1 MKIEDIKNISAEEC
15 EARLAEIKTE
25 MNAEDAN
32 IEELS
37 AEVDAIEE
45 RRKALISAEEQRK
58 ALAQKVAIGATA
70 TVTIEGRKDEKKM
83 GEKAKTLYEVRNNKE
98 YVDAY
103 AEFIKSG
110 DEKEFRSATALL
122 TENVGGEIAVPDFV
136 YDIIKT
142 AWDANEITSLI
153 TKENLAGNLKV
164 NFEISAS
171 DAVKHV
177 EGSGAVTEEELNEG
191 IVELVPNFYKK
202 WKSFSDTVLSLRGE
216 SFVRY
221 IYRELAHKIMKAI
234 ADDIIGQIAGL
245 PQSAT
250 ATSVSA
256 NIVKTAPV
264 VGAVAQ
270 ALGELSDEA
279 TNPVVVMNKK
289 TWSAFKTA
297 QYANQYAVNPFE
309 GFDVH
314 FNNSLPAYA
323 DASEDDV
330 YAIVGD
336 FAEGALA
343 NFPEGEEI
351 RYTFDEL
358 TRKKEDLVE
367 VLGKLFGAVA
377 PVADK
382 AFALITKPAGV

>member
-1 MKIEDIKNISAEEC
+1 MKIEEIKSVSAEEC

-25 MNAEDAN
+25 MNAEDAD
-32 IEELS
+32 IEALS

-45 RRKALISAEEQRK
+45 RRKALVTAEEQRK
-58 ALAQKVAIGATA
+58 ALAEKVANDMTA
-70 TVTIEGRKDEKKM
+70 TIIEERKDNKNM
-83 GEKAKTLYEVRNNKE
+83 GEKAKTLYEVRNTKE
-98 YVDAY
+98 YIDAY
-103 AEFIKSG
+103 ADYIKTG
-110 DEKEFRSATALL
+110 DADEFRSATALL

-142 AWDANEITSLI
+142 AWDANEITSLVPQVNI
-153 TKENLAGNLKV
+153 NGNLKV
-164 NFEISAS
+164 NFEISGS

-191 IVELVPNFYKK
+191 IVELVPAFFKK
-202 WKSFSDTVLSLRGE
+202 WKSFSDTVLAMRGE
-216 SFVRY
+216 AFVRY
-221 IYRELAHKIMKAI
+221 IYAEIAHRIMKKI
-234 ADDIIGQIAGL
+234 ADDLIGQIASL

-256 NIVKTAPV
+256 NIVKVAPV

-289 TWSAFKTA
+289 TWSAFKNA

-336 FAEGALA
+336 FGEGALA

-382 AFALITKPAGV
+382 AFALITKPASV

>member
-1 MKIEDIKNISAEEC
+1 MKIEEIKSISAEEC

-25 MNAEDAN
+25 MNADDAD
-32 IEELS
+32 IEALS

-45 RRKALISAEEQRK
+45 RRKALVTAEEQRK
-58 ALAQKVAIGATA
+58 ALAEKVANDMTA
-70 TVTIEGRKDEKKM
+70 TIIEERKDTKNM
-83 GEKAKTLYEVRNNKE
+83 EKAKTLYEVRNTKE
-98 YVDAY
+98 YIDAY
-103 AEFIKSG
+103 ADYIKTG
-110 DEKEFRSATALL
+110 DADEFRSATALL

-142 AWDANEITSLI
+142 AWDANEITSLV
-153 TKENLAGNLKV
+153 TKVNINGNLKV
-164 NFEISAS
+164 NFEISGS

-191 IVELVPNFYKK
+191 IVELVPAFFKK
-202 WKSFSDTVLSLRGE
+202 WKSFSDTVLAMRGE
-216 SFVRY
+216 AFVRY
-221 IYRELAHKIMKAI
+221 IYAEIAHRIMKKI
-234 ADDIIGQIAGL
+234 ADDLIGQIASL

-256 NIVKTAPV
+256 NIVKVAPV

-289 TWSAFKTA
+289 TWSAFKNA

-382 AFALITKPAGV
+382 AFALITKPASV

>member
-1 MKIEDIKNISAEEC
+1 MKIEDIKSISAEEC

-25 MNAEDAN
+25 MTADDAD
-32 IEELS
+32 IEALS

-45 RRKALISAEEQRK
+45 RRKALIEAEEQRK
-58 ALAQKVAIGATA
+58 ALAQKVATSA
-70 TVTIEGRKDEKKM
+70 TVTVVEGRKEEKRM
-83 GEKAKTLYEVRNNKE
+83 SEKAKSLYEVRNTKE

-103 AEFIKSG
+103 AEFLKTG

-136 YDIIKT
+136 YDEIKT
-142 AWDANEITSLI
+142 AWDANEITSLMERTNI
-153 TKENLAGNLKV
+153 AGNLKV
-164 NFEISAS
+164 NFEISGS
-171 DAVKHV
+171 DAVVHT

-191 IVELVPNFYKK
+191 IVELVPNFVKK
-202 WKSFSDTVLSLRGE
+202 WKSFSDTVLAMRGE
-216 SFVRY
+216 AFVRY
-221 IYRELAHKIMKAI
+221 IYAEIAHRIMKKI
-234 ADDIIGQIAGL
+234 ADTLIGQIASL

-250 ATSVSA
+250 STSVSA
-256 NIVKTAPV
+256 NIVKTAPA

-270 ALGELSDEA
+270 ALAQLSDEA
-279 TNPVVVMNKK
+279 TNPVVIMNKV
-289 TWSAFKTA
+289 TWGVFKNA
-297 QYANQYAVNPFE
+297 QYANGFNVDPFE

-314 FNNSLPAYA
+314 FNNSLPAY
-323 DASEDDV
+323 DTASEDDV

-336 FAEGALA
+336 FREGAMV

-351 RYTFDEL
+351 RYTFDEI

-367 VLGKLFGAVA
+367 VLGKILVATA

-382 AFALITKPAGV
+382 AFALLTVPASS

>member
-45 RRKALISAEEQRK
+45 RRKALITAEEQRK
-58 ALAQKVAIGATA
+58 ALADKVANDVTA
-70 TVTIEGRKDEKKM
+70 PIIEERKE
-83 GEKAKTLYEVRNNKE
+83 AKTMEVKNITEYRNSKE
-98 YVDAY
+98 YIDAY
-103 AEFIKSG
+103 AEYIKSG
-110 DEKEFRSATALL
+110 DVEEFRSATALL

-142 AWDANEITSLI
+142 AWDANEITSLV
-153 TKENLAGNLKV
+153 TKVNLKGNLKV
-164 NFEISAS
+164 NFEISGS
-171 DAVKHV
+171 DAVKHT

-191 IVELVPNFYKK
+191 IITLVPAYFKK
-202 WKSFSDTVLSLRGE
+202 WKSFSDEVMAMRGE
-216 SFVRY
+216 AFVRY
-221 IYRELAHKIMKAI
+221 IYAEIAHRIMKKI
-234 ADDIIGQIAGL
+234 ADDLIAQIAGL
-245 PQSAT
+245 PQIAT
-250 ATSVSA
+250 STSVSA
-256 NIVKTAPV
+256 NIVKVAPA
-264 VGAVAQ
+264 VGTVAT

-289 TWSAFKTA
+289 TWSVFKNA
-297 QYANQYAVNPFE
+297 QYANGFNVDPFE

-314 FNNSLPAYA
+314 FNNSLPAYD

-336 FAEGALA
+336 FGEGALA
-343 NFPEGEEI
+343 NFPEGDEI
-351 RYTFDEL
+351 KYTFDEL
-358 TRKKEDLVE
+358 SRKKEDLVE
-367 VLGKLFGAVA
+367 VLGKLYGAIA